1 MQTKLKRL
9 FSDFV
14 DRDSIFTNKD
24 ALTPT
29 YLPEVLLHREKE
41 IEHLANILAPT
52 LKGERPSNVLI
63 FGWTGVGKTIVSKV
77 VCKELEDFGASTNQ
91 PIRTVYINCKMEKIN
106 TEYRL
111 LARLCKELGL
121 EVPITGLPTDEIY
134 KSVYDLIN
142 SEQITLIIVLD
153 EVDSMD
159 QASAALYDIT
169 RINYELT
176 NKSKVC
182 VVGISNDLNFIDSL
196 EPKVKSSFSGEELVF
211 APYDATQLRDI
222 LNQRAKEAFQ
232 PEAVDEGIIS
242 KCAALAAQE
251 HGDARRALNLLRVA
265 AELADRT
272 GKQVV
277 TELDLE
283 RAEDRID
290 LETITAVVKTLPRQ
304 SQVVLWSILEIGAE
318 NVQFA
323 TGDVFDY
330 YHRLCNTLKFKPLTQ
345 RRVSDLI
352 SELDILGIIT
362 AKVISKGRYGRT
374 REISLAL
381 SQKQLS
387 KIRAILR
394 EELML

>member
-1 MQTKLKRL
+1 MQTKLKQL
-9 FSDFV
+9 FTDFL
-14 DRDSIFTNKD
+14 DRPSVFVKKE

-29 YLPEVLLHREKE
+29 YLPETLLHREKE
-41 IEHLANILAPT
+41 MEQLASILAPT

-77 VCKELEDFGASTNQ
+77 VCRELENIAMSISQ
-91 PIRTVYINCKMEKIN
+91 PIQAIYINCKMEKVN

-111 LARLCKELGL
+111 LARLASELGF
-121 EVPITGLPTDEIY
+121 EVPVTGLPTDEIY
-134 KSVYDLIN
+134 KTVYNIIN
-142 SEQITLIIVLD
+142 SQQKILVVVLD

-159 QASAALYDIT
+159 QASSALYDIT

-182 VVGISNDLNFIDSL
+182 VIGISNDLNFIESL

-211 APYDATQLRDI
+211 PPYNANQLRDI
-222 LNQRAKEAFQ
+222 LEQRATEAFV
-232 PEAVDEGIIS
+232 PGTLADGVIS

-251 HGDARRALNLLRVA
+251 HGDARKALNLLRVA

-272 GKQVV
+272 GVRQI
-277 TELDLE
+277 TEAHLE
-283 RAEDRID
+283 RAEERID
-290 LETITAVVKTLPRQ
+290 LETITEVVKTLPRQ
-304 SQVVLWSILEIGAE
+304 SQMVLWSILEIGAA

-323 TGDVFDY
+323 TGDVFDHY
-330 YHRLCNTLKFKPLTQ
+330 SKVCAQLKFKPLTQ

-374 REISLAL
+374 REISLAV
-381 SQKQLS
+381 SQKALS
-387 KIRAILR
+387 KIKAILQ
-394 EELML
+394 EELAL